1 MKLIALLSG
10 TTGAL
15 GAYLYLSFLGT
26 TKWIGLAVFLT
37 AVAALLLCFWVS
49 WKQEKNIYE
58 LHEQLVNF
66 LEGRDKTPKIQH
78 RGRQLCPAGK

>member
-26 TKWIGLAVFLT
+26 TKWIGLAVFLS

-49 WKQEKNIYE
+49 WKQEKTIYE

-66 LEGRDKTPKIQH
+66 SKEGQNSKFSTEDDSFACWKMI
-78 RGRQLCPAGK
+78 